1 MMETSYSKARTMIFL
16 SAAAAMLLVSGCASP
31 HYVWYQ
37 TGKDRPAFMK
47 DKFEC
52 DEESALYAKQLDK
65 RGDQEVI
72 SKRLKECMGLRG
84 YLRVRE
90 EEVPS
95 GAYRF

>member
-1 MMETSYSKARTMIFL
+1 MMVINYRMIRTMIFL
-16 SAAAAMLLVSGCASP
+16 SAAAAMLLLSACASP
-31 HYVWYQ
+31 KYVWYQ
-37 TGKDRPAFMK
+37 PGKDRPAFMK

-52 DEESALYAKQLDK
+52 DEESALYAKQLDR

-72 SKRLKECMGLRG
+72 SRRLKECMDLRG